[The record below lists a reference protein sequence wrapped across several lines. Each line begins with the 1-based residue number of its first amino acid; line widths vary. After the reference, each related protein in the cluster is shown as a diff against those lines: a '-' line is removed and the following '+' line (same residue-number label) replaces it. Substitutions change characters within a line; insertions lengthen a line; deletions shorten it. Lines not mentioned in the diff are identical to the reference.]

1 MTHMLAAVSG
11 KRALAGSPWA
21 GHARP
26 LQAVQ
31 TSPQK
36 NFKRPHPCHNSDTT
50 GWYDGEN
57 GTGKETNYEKTR
69 PSAGRRAGPDR
80 LHRRTRG
87 IASPAEAAPP
97 AETAAIGE
105 AAAAFPVGT
114 LQMAIPQVMDTGT
127 ASVEIT
133 FTGLETEPILKLDYA
148 AGVQTKLCDIDLS
161 RQIPVAIMQHG
172 DTVEYFWDSEGSTVF
187 AHTAIRPDG
196 SVEEQTIPEKF
207 YPNFYDEYAAYD
219 IWGTTCKR
227 LDWQT
232 GELTTAS
239 LPFVQLDSVPGAVGS
254 RVLLTRIVSDTPLPE
269 GEGNEEMLDAVLQ
282 NSLREYDF
290 YDPATNTIEKVFD
303 EPYYPEDRNELK
315 SYLGYCGDKLYFG
328 VSCTDGA
335 SALSRKNTLVSYDRT
350 AGIWQ
355 EECSAD
361 AKSGEYSG
369 FWQFLQDGRL
379 KLVVLWRGKD
389 TLTLYSIDNGARY
402 EVPYEEAGPDATG
415 NRNFPIALT
424 DDGRI
429 LVTDGYI
436 DRSGVAA
443 SRYALIDLGAYLAG
457 SREYTAVEMWT
468 E

>member
-1 MTHMLAAVSG
+1 MAHTLAAVSG
-11 KRALAGSPWA
+11 KRRLREARGPGMPGPYRQSKLRRKKISKDPARVTTRTQPGGMMAKTEPERRQTMRKLVLLLAAALALTACTAAPEVS
-21 GHARP
+21 
-26 LQAVQ
+26 
-31 TSPQK
+31 
-36 NFKRPHPCHNSDTT
+36 
-50 GWYDGEN
+50 
-57 GTGKETNYEKTR
+57 
-69 PSAGRRAGPDR
+69 
-80 LHRRTRG
+80 
-87 IASPAEAAPP
+87 SPAEAAPP
-97 AETAAIGE
+97 AETAATGE
-105 AAAAFPVGT
+105 AAAFPVGT
-114 LQMAIPQVMDTGT
+114 LRMVTPEVMNTGT
-127 ASVEIT
+127 ASVGIPLS
-133 FTGLETEPILKLDYA
+133 GLEAEPILKLDYA
-148 AGVQTKLCDIDLS
+148 TGVQTKLCDIDLF

-172 DTVEYFWDSEGSTVF
+172 DTVEYFWDSEGGTVF

-239 LPFVQLDSVPGAVGS
+239 LPFVQLDGTCGAIGS
-254 RVLLTRIVSDTPLPE
+254 KVLLTRVVSDTPLPE
-269 GEGNEEMLDAVLQ
+269 GEGNEEMRDAVLQ
-282 NSLREYDF
+282 NSLREYDL

-303 EPYYPEDRNELK
+303 EPYYPEEHNELR

-328 VSCTDGA
+328 VTYTD
-335 SALSRKNTLVSYDRT
+335 SAAAFSTRNTLVSYDRT
-350 AGIWQ
+350 AGTWQ

-361 AKSGEYSG
+361 SKGGEYSN
-369 FWQFLQDGRL
+369 FWPLLQDGQLR
-379 KLVVLWRGKD
+379 LVVLWRGTD

-402 EVPYEEAGPDATG
+402 EVPYEEAGSDATG

>member
-1 MTHMLAAVSG
+1 MAHTLAAVSG
-11 KRALAGSPWA
+11 KRRLREARGPGMPGPYRQSKLRRKKISKDPARVTTRTQPGGMMAKTEPERRQTMRKLVLLLAAALALTACTAAPEVS
-21 GHARP
+21 
-26 LQAVQ
+26 
-31 TSPQK
+31 
-36 NFKRPHPCHNSDTT
+36 
-50 GWYDGEN
+50 
-57 GTGKETNYEKTR
+57 
-69 PSAGRRAGPDR
+69 
-80 LHRRTRG
+80 
-87 IASPAEAAPP
+87 SPAEAAPP
-97 AETAAIGE
+97 AETTAIGE

-114 LQMAIPQVMDTGT
+114 LRMVTPEVMNTGT
-127 ASVEIT
+127 ASVGIPLS
-133 FTGLETEPILKLDYA
+133 GLEAEPILKLDYA
-148 AGVQTKLCDIDLS
+148 TGVQTKLCDIDLF

-172 DTVEYFWDSEGSTVF
+172 DTVEYFWDSEGGTVF

-232 GELTTAS
+232 GKLTTAS
-239 LPFVQLDSVPGAVGS
+239 LPFVQLDGTCGAIGS
-254 RVLLTRIVSDTPLPE
+254 KVLLTRVVSDTPLPE
-269 GEGNEEMLDAVLQ
+269 GEGNEEMRDAVLQ
-282 NSLREYDF
+282 NSLREYDL

-303 EPYYPEDRNELK
+303 EPYYPEEHNELR

-328 VSCTDGA
+328 VTYTD
-335 SALSRKNTLVSYDRT
+335 SAAAFSTRNTLVSYDRT
-350 AGIWQ
+350 AGTWQ

-361 AKSGEYSG
+361 SKGGEYSN
-369 FWQFLQDGRL
+369 FWPLLQDGQLR
-379 KLVVLWRGKD
+379 LVVLWRGTD

-402 EVPYEEAGPDATG
+402 EVPYEEAGSDATG